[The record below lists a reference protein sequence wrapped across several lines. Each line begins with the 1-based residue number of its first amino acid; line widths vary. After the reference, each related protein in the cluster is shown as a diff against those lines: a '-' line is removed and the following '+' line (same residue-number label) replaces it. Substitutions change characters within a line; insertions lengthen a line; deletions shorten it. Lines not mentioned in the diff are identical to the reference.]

1 MKEIIMKNVAGV
13 QSSVNVVRFFRLNG
27 IEYLIFSLNEVDEGG
42 YVKLYVSK
50 ITEGIGN
57 TIEDDVEWNL
67 IKDTIKT
74 VIKSNKDNL
83 PLPITD
89 LDTNRINN
97 LQILDQKIFKLNDS
111 LLQLLTANK
120 KEEFVAPSNNQVE
133 SQENVVNVAPAEEIR
148 QDSGITIESLP
159 KNTTTP
165 FPNFTFENPTSNV
178 NSYNNDENLQ
188 TSYNLNASINQTT
201 EYALDY
207 KTLYENE
214 LKKNEELIKEADKYK
229 NIIDSLKKILNEDI

>member
-1 MKEIIMKNVAGV
+1 MKDIIMRNANGGQLNVTV
-13 QSSVNVVRFFRLNG
+13 IRYFRLNG
-27 IEYLIFSLNEVDEGG
+27 VEYLIFSLNEVDEGG

-50 ITEGIGN
+50 VNEGVGK

-89 LDTNRINN
+89 LNVNKIQN
-97 LQILDQKIFKLNDS
+97 LQIMDQKIFKLNDS
-111 LLQLLTANK
+111 LLQLLSANK
-120 KEEFVAPSNNQVE
+120 KEEMIDSFSTPVE
-133 SQENVVNVAPAEEIR
+133 SQESTIGVMPVEEQPVLPEMPNPSDVFVNPTFSPVQNVQPATEINSFNV
-148 QDSGITIESLP
+148 G
-159 KNTTTP
+159 
-165 FPNFTFENPTSNV
+165 ENPITT
-178 NSYNNDENLQ
+178 NDPVE
-188 TSYNLNASINQTT
+188 

-214 LKKNEELIKEADKYK
+214 LKKNEELTQELEKLRNTINNLK
-229 NIIDSLKKILNEDI
+229 NILNENF

>member
-1 MKEIIMKNVAGV
+1 MKDIIMRNANGGQLNVTV
-13 QSSVNVVRFFRLNG
+13 IRYFRLNG
-27 IEYLIFSLNEVDEGG
+27 VEYLIFSLNEVDEGG

-50 ITEGIGN
+50 VNDGVGK

-89 LDTNRINN
+89 LNVNKIQN
-97 LQILDQKIFKLNDS
+97 LQIMDQKIFKLNDS
-111 LLQLLTANK
+111 LLQLLSANK
-120 KEEFVAPSNNQVE
+120 KEEIMDILSTPVE
-133 SQENVVNVAPAEEIR
+133 SQESTIGVMPVEE
-148 QDSGITIESLP
+148 QPVLP
-159 KNTTTP
+159 EM
-165 FPNFTFENPTSNV
+165 PNPVDTLFNPTIFHEQNNQPV
-178 NSYNNDENLQ
+178 TEINSFNSEEEPITMNNSVD
-188 TSYNLNASINQTT
+188 

-214 LKKNEELIKEADKYK
+214 LKKNEEVTQELEKLRNTI
-229 NIIDSLKKILNEDI
+229 NNLKHILNENF